1 MSTCSNCQGLLGAH
15 HFQQQKCLWR
25 SFQPD
30 GWTLPIFVILFSC
43 FEPRNPQFVSFT
55 YGTDLPCTNFW
66 HILFTSSAGHQHSP
80 HFLCIIVL
88 PCFLSM
94 SSSEEAELDFSEEPR
109 SVKAK
114 KQNGIFQNRSK
125 NGQEAKKQRSVEAK
139 GSNVHITFHI
149 YMLAPHFSPLVG
161 TTLFFVNSGALFD
174 NFDHSDQYHISFLYE
189 ITYFPEDPFI

>member
-1 MSTCSNCQGLLGAH
+1 
-15 HFQQQKCLWR
+15 
-25 SFQPD
+25 
-30 GWTLPIFVILFSC
+30 
-43 FEPRNPQFVSFT
+43 
-55 YGTDLPCTNFW
+55 
-66 HILFTSSAGHQHSP
+66 
-80 HFLCIIVL
+80 
-88 PCFLSM
+88 M

-149 YMLAPHFSPLVG
+149 YMLAPHFPPLVG
-161 TTLFFVNSGALFD
+161 TTPFFVNSGALFD

-189 ITYFPEDPFI
+189 IKLF